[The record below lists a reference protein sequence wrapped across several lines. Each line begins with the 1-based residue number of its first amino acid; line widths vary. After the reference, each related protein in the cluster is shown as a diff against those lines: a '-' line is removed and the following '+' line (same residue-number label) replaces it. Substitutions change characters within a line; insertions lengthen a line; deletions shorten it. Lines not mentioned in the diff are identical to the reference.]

1 MKIKYKPW
9 DDSHAP
15 KKFERTDKTGRLIP
29 IYGPD
34 AKQKF
39 EATLIAFICFG
50 WAATMAALLI
60 ASFIL

>member
-1 MKIKYKPW
+1 MKIEYKPW

-29 IYGPD
+29 IYSHD
-34 AKQKF
+34 VQRKF
-39 EATLIAFICFG
+39 ELSLIAFVCFG